1 MDFLGSAI
9 ENQKRKQNPALAS
22 STATTTTGPKFQ
34 RRGAAA
40 QRTISNLSSVIEPQ
54 TAQPPTSSTT
64 TSTTTS
70 TTSPTTQPPNVDDDA
85 DDDDDE
91 NTLIQLKKEN
101 KQDIEFPKLSPADRI
116 LVTQQ
121 QQDRLDELA
130 LIRMEKYRQKRNRS
144 EFNNV
149 NEYVNSNLKRYLWIW
164 EQDLLKRTE
173 SEAQSILGRTKLGE
187 YEATRSSMVPLFS
200 QVKKHTI
207 KSEILIC
214 LTDVLEALDERDY
227 ITAQQAF
234 YEVAIG
240 NNPWPIGLPKVGIHE
255 RRARAKI
262 DPSLIDHIMK
272 DPIIE
277 AYMQSLKRLIA
288 YVERRFPPI
297 VAGKE

>member
-9 ENQKRKQNPALAS
+9 ENQKRKQNPVLAG
-22 STATTTTGPKFQ
+22 STATTGPKFQ

-40 QRTISNLSSVIEPQ
+40 QRTISNLSSGIEPQ
-54 TAQPPTSSTT
+54 TAQPPTSTSTST
-64 TSTTTS
+64 STSTTTP
-70 TTSPTTQPPNVDDDA
+70 TTSPATQPPNV
-85 DDDDDE
+85 DDDDE

-116 LVTQQ
+116 LVMQQ

-130 LIRMEKYRQKRNRS
+130 LIRMGKYRQQRNRS
-144 EFNNV
+144 DFNDV

-173 SEAQSILGRTKLGE
+173 SEAQSILGKTKLGE
-187 YEATRSSMVPLFS
+187 YQATRSSMVPLFS